1 MAHTNLQLCSMIRAD
16 GKLEISLADTDMP
29 TPAADEVV
37 VRIEAAPLNPSD
49 LAVLFGPADLRSAT
63 AETRAGLPVIVADV
77 AEKALQAV
85 AARVGKALPV
95 GNEGAGVVVAAGES
109 DAAQAL
115 LGTTVG
121 LFGGGTYRQFHCVN
135 IRQCLPLPPGTTP
148 QQGASCFVN
157 PMTAL
162 AMVETMR
169 MEGHEALVHTAAAS
183 NLGQMLN
190 RVCIDDGIK
199 LVNIVRKAEQAE
211 LLRAAGA
218 NYICNSSDDN
228 FRADLV
234 EALSETKA
242 TIAFDAIGGGR
253 LAGDILACM
262 EAAAAKAG
270 GEYSVYGSET
280 FKQVYIYG
288 SLDRGPTTLMRSF
301 GFAWSVGGFLL
312 TPFLKKI
319 SMEQLMRMRSRVADE
334 ITTTFASHYADSL
347 SLTQAVSLE
356 AISAY
361 ATQATGQ
368 KFLLQPQV

>member
-1 MAHTNLQLCSMIRAD
+1 
-16 GKLEISLADTDMP
+16 
-29 TPAADEVV
+29 
-37 VRIEAAPLNPSD
+37 
-49 LAVLFGPADLRSAT
+49 
-63 AETRAGLPVIVADV
+63 
-77 AEKALQAV
+77 
-85 AARVGKALPV
+85 
-95 GNEGAGVVVAAGES
+95 
-109 DAAQAL
+109 
-115 LGTTVG
+115 
-121 LFGGGTYRQFHCVN
+121 
-135 IRQCLPLPPGTTP
+135 
-148 QQGASCFVN
+148 
-157 PMTAL
+157 
-162 AMVETMR
+162 MVETMR

-190 RVCIDDGIK
+190 RVCIDDGIQ

-218 NYICNSSDDN
+218 KYVCNSSDDS

-242 TIAFDAIGGGR
+242 TIAFDAVGGGR

-262 EAAAAKAG
+262 EAAAASAG

-319 SMEQLMRMRSRVADE
+319 SMEQLMRMRDRVASE

-347 SLTQAVSLE
+347 SLTQVVSLE
-356 AISAY
+356 GVSAY

-368 KFLLQPQV
+368 KYLLQPQT